1 MRLLY
6 TLFIHLYSLGAL
18 LASPFSLQ
26 ARQWWQGRRHLLD
39 LLKEKCQGKQNI
51 IWIHSASLGEFE
63 QGKPLME
70 RIRKEHP
77 ECSILLTF
85 FSPSGYEIRK
95 NEPLADV
102 VAYLPA
108 DTLRNV
114 RRFLDIV
121 QPKAAIFVKY
131 EYWFNYMDALYKR
144 QIPFYYISAIYRP
157 SQHFFKWYGGWFVR
171 QLKKCTHFFVQNAIS
186 QQLLNS
192 IGIHNVTIAGDT
204 RFDRVYAIAQ
214 QDYTLD
220 FAVRFKG
227 DSQLIVAGSTWE
239 PDEQLLRQVFEAV
252 HDRYK
257 LILAPHMI
265 DSEHIKSIKNLF
277 SDYKV
282 LCYTEMEGQPI
293 EDYQVLIIDTIG
305 LLSKIYKYSDLSY
318 IGGAFGKGLHNILE
332 AGVFGVP
339 LFFGPKYSKFNEAVE
354 LVSRG
359 GAFSIQTAEEMTTR
373 IQQFSAQPEQYGAVC
388 DICRTFV
395 QENLGAVDKIMA
407 KQFRINNL

>member
-26 ARQWWQGRRHLLD
+26 ARQWWQGRRHIFAF
-39 LLKEKCQGKQNI
+39 LKEKCQGKNNI

-70 RIRKEHP
+70 RLRKDHP

-121 QPKAAIFVKY
+121 QPKAAIFIKY
-131 EYWFNYMDALYKR
+131 EYWFNYMDALHKR
-144 QIPFYYISAIYRP
+144 HIPFYYISAIYRP
-157 SQHFFKWYGGWFVR
+157 TQHFFKWYGGWFVR

-239 PDEQLLRQVFEAV
+239 PDEQLLRQVFDAV

-265 DSEHIKSIKNLF
+265 DNEHIKIIKNIF

-282 LCYTEMEGQPI
+282 ICYSEMEGQPL
-293 EDYQVLIIDTIG
+293 EDFQVLIIDTIG
-305 LLSKIYKYSDLSY
+305 LLSKIYKYSDISY

-373 IQQFSAQPEQYGAVC
+373 IQQFSALPEQYRAVC
-388 DICRTFV
+388 DICRQFV
-395 QENLGAVDKIMA
+395 EENLGAVDKIMA
-407 KQFRINNL
+407 KGIFN

>member
-1 MRLLY
+1 M
-6 TLFIHLYSLGAL
+6 
-18 LASPFSLQ
+18 
-26 ARQWWQGRRHLLD
+26 
-39 LLKEKCQGKQNI
+39 
-51 IWIHSASLGEFE
+51 GEFE

-227 DSQLIVAGSTWE
+227 DSQLFVAGSTWE
-239 PDEQLLRQVFEAV
+239 PDEQLLRQVFDAV

-265 DSEHIKSIKNLF
+265 DSEHIKNIKNLF

-282 LCYTEMEGQPI
+282 LRYTEMEGQTI

-305 LLSKIYKYSDLSY
+305 LLSKIYKYSDISY

-359 GAFSIQTAEEMTTR
+359 GAFSIQTAEEMTTH

-407 KQFRINNL
+407 EGIYN

>member
-18 LASPFSLQ
+18 LASLFSLQ
-26 ARQWWQGRRHLLD
+26 ARQWWQ
-39 LLKEKCQGKQNI
+39 LKEKCQGKQNI

-70 RIRKEHP
+70 RLRKDHP

-102 VAYLPA
+102 VTYLPA
-108 DTLRNV
+108 DTLHNV

-121 QPKAAIFVKY
+121 QPKAAIFIKY

-144 QIPFYYISAIYRP
+144 HIPFYYISAIYRP
-157 SQHFFKWYGGWFVR
+157 TQHFFKWYGGWFVR
-171 QLKKCTHFFVQNAIS
+171 QLKKCTHFFVQNTIS

-192 IGIHNVTIAGDT
+192 IGIHHVTIAGDT

-214 QDYTLD
+214 QDFTLD
-220 FAVRFKG
+220 FALRFKG

-239 PDEQLLRQVFEAV
+239 PDEQLLRQVFDAV

-265 DSEHIKSIKNLF
+265 DNEHIKIIKNIF

-282 LCYTEMEGQPI
+282 ICYSEMEGQPL
-293 EDYQVLIIDTIG
+293 EDFEVLIIDTIG
-305 LLSKIYKYSDLSY
+305 LLSKIYKYSDISY

-359 GAFSIQTAEEMTTR
+359 GAFSVLTADEMTTR
-373 IQQFSAQPEQYGAVC
+373 IQQFSAQPEQYRAVC
-388 DICRTFV
+388 DICRQFV
-395 QENLGAVDKIMA
+395 EENLGAVDKIMA
-407 KQFRINNL
+407 EQFRINNL

>member
-26 ARQWWQGRRHLLD
+26 ARQWWQGRRHVFAF
-39 LLKEKCQGKQNI
+39 LKEKCQGKNNI

-70 RIRKEHP
+70 RLRKEHP

-108 DTLRNV
+108 DTLHNV

-121 QPKAAIFVKY
+121 QPKAAIFIKY

-144 QIPFYYISAIYRP
+144 HIPFYYISAIYRP
-157 SQHFFKWYGGWFVR
+157 TQHFFKWYGGWFVR
-171 QLKKCTHFFVQNAIS
+171 QLKKCTHFFVQNTIS

-192 IGIHNVTIAGDT
+192 IGIHQVTIAGDT

-214 QDYTLD
+214 QDFTLD
-220 FAVRFKG
+220 FALRFKG

-239 PDEQLLRQVFEAV
+239 PDEQLLRQVFDAV

-265 DSEHIKSIKNLF
+265 DNEHIKIIKNIF

-282 LCYTEMEGQPI
+282 LCYSEMEGQPL
-293 EDYQVLIIDTIG
+293 EDFQVLIIDTIG
-305 LLSKIYKYSDLSY
+305 LLSKIYKYSDISY

-373 IQQFSAQPEQYGAVC
+373 IQQFSAQPEQYRAVC
-388 DICRTFV
+388 DICRQFV
-395 QENLGAVDKIMA
+395 EENLGAVDKIMA
-407 KQFRINNL
+407 EGIFN

>member
-18 LASPFSLQ
+18 LASLFSLQ

-70 RIRKEHP
+70 RLRKDHP

-102 VAYLPA
+102 VTYLPA
-108 DTLRNV
+108 DTLHNV

-121 QPKAAIFVKY
+121 QPKAAIFIKY

-144 QIPFYYISAIYRP
+144 HIPFYYISAIYRP
-157 SQHFFKWYGGWFVR
+157 TQHFFKWYGGWFVR
-171 QLKKCTHFFVQNAIS
+171 QLKKCTHFFVQNTIS

-192 IGIHNVTIAGDT
+192 IGIHHVTIAGDT

-214 QDYTLD
+214 QDFTLD
-220 FAVRFKG
+220 FALRFKG

-239 PDEQLLRQVFEAV
+239 PDEQLLRQVFDAV

-265 DSEHIKSIKNLF
+265 DNEHIKIIKNIF

-282 LCYTEMEGQPI
+282 ICYSEMEGQPL
-293 EDYQVLIIDTIG
+293 EDFEVLIIDTIG
-305 LLSKIYKYSDLSY
+305 LLSKIYKYSDISY

-359 GAFSIQTAEEMTTR
+359 GAFSVLTADEMTTR
-373 IQQFSAQPEQYGAVC
+373 IQQFSAQPEQYRAVC
-388 DICRTFV
+388 DICRQFV
-395 QENLGAVDKIMA
+395 EENLGAVDKIMA
-407 KQFRINNL
+407 EQFRINNL

>member
-26 ARQWWQGRRHLLD
+26 ARQWWQGRRHVLAF
-39 LLKEKCQGKQNI
+39 LKEKCQGKNNI

-70 RIRKEHP
+70 RLRKDHP

-121 QPKAAIFVKY
+121 QPKAAIFIKY

-144 QIPFYYISAIYRP
+144 HIPFYYISAIYRP
-157 SQHFFKWYGGWFVR
+157 TQHFFKWYGGWFVR
-171 QLKKCTHFFVQNAIS
+171 QLKKCTHFFVQNTIS

-192 IGIHNVTIAGDT
+192 IGIHHVTIAGDT

-214 QDYTLD
+214 QDFTLD
-220 FAVRFKG
+220 FALRFKG

-239 PDEQLLRQVFEAV
+239 PDEQLLRQVFDAV
-252 HDRYK
+252 HDHYK

-265 DSEHIKSIKNLF
+265 DNEHIKIIKNIF

-282 LCYTEMEGQPI
+282 LCYSEMEGQPL
-293 EDYQVLIIDTIG
+293 EDFQVLIIDTIG
-305 LLSKIYKYSDLSY
+305 LLSKIYKYSDISY

-359 GAFSIQTAEEMTTR
+359 GAFSVLTADEMTTR
-373 IQQFSAQPEQYGAVC
+373 IQQFSAQPEQYRAVC
-388 DICRTFV
+388 DICRQFV
-395 QENLGAVDKIMA
+395 EENLGAVDKIMA
-407 KQFRINNL
+407 EGIFN

>member
-157 SQHFFKWYGGWFVR
+157 SQHFFKWYGSWFVR

-239 PDEQLLRQVFEAV
+239 PDEQLLRQVFDSV

-265 DSEHIKSIKNLF
+265 DAEHIKSIKNLF

-282 LCYTEMEGQPI
+282 LRYTEMEGQPI

-305 LLSKIYKYSDLSY
+305 LLSKIYKYSDISY

-373 IQQFSAQPEQYGAVC
+373 IQQFNAQPEQYGAVC

-407 KQFRINNL
+407 EQFRINNL

>member
-6 TLFIHLYSLGAL
+6 TLFIHLYSLGAM
-18 LASPFSLQ
+18 LASPFSLR
-26 ARQWWQGRRHLLD
+26 ARQWWQGRRHLFDFLQ
-39 LLKEKCQGKQNI
+39 EKCQGKQNI

-70 RIRKEHP
+70 RLRKEHP

-108 DTLRNV
+108 DTLRNAH
-114 RRFLDIV
+114 RFVKLV
-121 QPKAAIFVKY
+121 QPKAAIFIKY
-131 EYWFNYMDALYKR
+131 EYWFNYMDELYR
-144 QIPFYYISAIYRP
+144 NHIPFYYISAIYRP
-157 SQHFFKWYGGWFVR
+157 QQHFFKWYGGWFVK
-171 QLKKCTHFFVQNAIS
+171 QLKKCTHFFVQNKNS
-186 QQLLNS
+186 EDLLHS
-192 IGIHNVTIAGDT
+192 IGIQNVTIAGDT

-220 FAVRFKG
+220 FAVRFKS
-227 DSQLIVAGSTWE
+227 DKQLIVAGSTWE
-239 PDEQLLRQVFEAV
+239 PDEQLLRQVFDAV
-252 HDRYK
+252 HDRYR

-265 DSEHIKSIKNLF
+265 DCEHIKNIKNIF
-277 SDYKV
+277 SSYKI
-282 LCYTEMEGQPI
+282 LLYSELENNSP
-293 EDYQVLIIDTIG
+293 EEFDVLIIDTIG

-339 LFFGPKYSKFNEAVE
+339 LFFGPKYQKFNEAVE

-359 GAFSIQTAEEMTTR
+359 GAFSIQCAEAMIEK
-373 IQQFSAQPEQYGAVC
+373 IELFAQQPEQYQSVC
-388 DICRTFV
+388 AICRTFV
-395 QENLGAVDKIMA
+395 QENLGAVDKIMG
-407 KQFRINNL
+407 KEFTIND